1 MRTVRLLAYV
11 FLFMPVMLLLDRAS
25 SVPIHAA
32 SANAPNEVAFGAVD
46 YGFSGP
52 EQIPAG
58 LTTIRLTNS
67 GKEVHHV
74 QLLLLT
80 EGKTAADFVNAMKAD
95 PGQPPAWAEMAGGPN
110 AVAPM
115 GQAAMVTTLRAG
127 TYVLVC
133 WVPDQSGVSHVVKGM
148 LKPLTVVRSTTPSA
162 PEPTPTRQID
172 MRDFSYTLSAPIT
185 AGVHTIRVNNQ
196 GGQPHEVVVVRLPSG
211 GSVKKFA
218 AGFEPG
224 AKGPPRGQPIGGIVG
239 LEPNAHGFFT
249 GEFAPGRYGLICFFP
264 DDETGALHFK
274 RGMTLEFSVP

>member
-1 MRTVRLLAYV
+1 MRSVGLLASA
-11 FLFMPVMLLLDRAS
+11 FLFLPVMLLLDRVS
-25 SVPIHAA
+25 SAPLHAA
-32 SANAPNEVAFGAVD
+32 SPNAPNDVAFTAVE

-52 EQIPAG
+52 EQVPAG
-58 LTTIRLTNS
+58 LTRIRLTNS

-80 EGKTAADFVNAMKAD
+80 EGKTAADFVNAMKANA
-95 PGQPPAWAEMAGGPN
+95 GQPPAWAEMAGGPN

-115 GQAAMVTTLRAG
+115 GEATMVTTLAAG
-127 TYVLVC
+127 QYVLVC
-133 WVPDQSGVSHVVKGM
+133 WVPDPTGVPHVAKGM
-148 LKPLTVVRSTTPSA
+148 LKPLTVVRSATPPA

-211 GSVKKFA
+211 GSIKKFA
-218 AGFEPG
+218 AAFEPG
-224 AKGPPRGQPIGGIVG
+224 AKGPPPGQPIGGIVG
-239 LEPNAHGFFT
+239 LEPNVHGFFT
-249 GEFAPGRYGLICFFP
+249 GQFAPGRYGLICFFP

-274 RGMTLEFSVP
+274 KGMTLEFSVP